1 MKRFLIF
8 ISLHLFLFLLIIAYQ
23 AKAEEDKWHVKEF
36 DTFVVTTKNGE
47 VTRGDKLRFFMNK
60 GDCERMGILFSFT
73 TLKNNKNIQ
82 SLQDKTLPIRIN
94 GHQVDGAAKVI
105 LVQNLF
111 EHMNIVMMQAPGL
124 KNIEKMINSMMAW
137 YNHDNFFGIRLVGNQ
152 GFDPDEYFD
161 IKDNNWKLDGLPEK
175 ITEAQSICYGSEDIK
190 TG

>member
-1 MKRFLIF
+1 
-8 ISLHLFLFLLIIAYQ
+8 
-23 AKAEEDKWHVKEF
+23 
-36 DTFVVTTKNGE
+36 
-47 VTRGDKLRFFMNK
+47 
-60 GDCERMGILFSFT
+60 
-73 TLKNNKNIQ
+73 
-82 SLQDKTLPIRIN
+82 
-94 GHQVDGAAKVI
+94 
-105 LVQNLF
+105 
-111 EHMNIVMMQAPGL
+111 MNIVMMQAPGL

>member
-82 SLQDKTLPIRIN
+82 SLQDKTLPIKIN
-94 GHQVDGAAKVI
+94 GHQVNGAAKVI

-111 EHMNIVMMQAPGL
+111 EHMNVVMMQAPGL
-124 KNIEKMINSMMAW
+124 KSVRDMISSMMTW
-137 YNHDNFFGIRLVGNQ
+137 YNHENFFGIELVRGP
-152 GFDPDEYFD
+152 GFDPRDYFD
-161 IKDNNWKLDGLPEK
+161 IIDNNWKLDALPEK
-175 ITEAQSICYGSEDIK
+175 ITQAQRLCLGLDEIK
-190 TG
+190 RT

>member
-175 ITEAQSICYGSEDIK
+175 ITEAQSICYGPNVTEPS
-190 TG
+190 